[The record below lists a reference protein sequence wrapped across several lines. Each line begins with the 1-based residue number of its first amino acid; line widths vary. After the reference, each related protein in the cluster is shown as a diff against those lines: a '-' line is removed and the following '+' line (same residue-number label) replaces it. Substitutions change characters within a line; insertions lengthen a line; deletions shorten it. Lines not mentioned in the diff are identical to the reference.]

1 MDSEQTADSSTGRR
15 GLTPLGAFF
24 ERGRAVTR
32 AWPEDRR
39 RQLEEQVFF
48 EEDQAWPYLWRFGIL
63 TVLSTMIATFGLV
76 ANSVAVVIGAM
87 LIAPLMTPILGVA
100 AALMLGELRKLAK
113 AILILVGGTI
123 GAIATAYAVT
133 AIGLSDFT
141 AETGLPSEIV
151 ARTQPSLIDLGVAI
165 AAGIAAGYVLTHPQ
179 AGSSLPGVA
188 IAVALVPPLA
198 TVGITY
204 QLGAIDEA
212 EGALLLYATNLFAII
227 VSAIVVMLVS
237 GYRPIDISI
246 KGLRAARIGLF
257 VSLFALV
264 VVAVPLTL
272 HTLDVI
278 EDQQFGRSVANAV
291 ETWDPNAQIVTMD
304 ADRVSD
310 THATVTL
317 VVATTSAPPP
327 AWQLAETLAVE
338 TGLVV
343 DVSVRFRPEEQDD
356 ATAG

>member
-1 MDSEQTADSSTGRR
+1 MDPAPPPQETERQRR
-15 GLTPLGAFF
+15 LTPIGAFF
-24 ERGRAVTR
+24 ERGRTASR

-48 EEDQAWPYLWRFGIL
+48 DDDHAWPYLWRFGVLI
-63 TVLSTMIATFGLV
+63 VLSTMIAAFGLV

-87 LIAPLMTPILGVA
+87 LIAPLMTPILATA
-100 AALMLGELRKLAK
+100 AALMLGDLRELLRAV
-113 AILILVGGTI
+113 LILVGGTI
-123 GAIATAYAVT
+123 GAIATAYLVT

-141 AETGLPSEIV
+141 ATTGLPSEIL

-165 AAGIAAGYVLTHPQ
+165 AAGLAAGYVLTHPQ

-204 QLGAIDEA
+204 QLGATEEA
-212 EGALLLYATNLFAII
+212 AGALLLYATNLFAII
-227 VSAIVVMLVS
+227 VSAITVMLVS

-246 KGLRAARIGLF
+246 KGLRSARIGLV
-257 VSLFALV
+257 VSLAALI

-272 HTLDVI
+272 HTLDVV
-278 EDQQFGRSVANAV
+278 EDQQFGRTVANAV
-291 ETWDPNAQIVTMD
+291 ETWDPNAQIVSLE
-304 ADRVSD
+304 ADRVSG
-310 THATVTL
+310 TNATVDL
-317 VVATTSAPPP
+317 VIATTSDPPP
-327 AWQLAETLAVE
+327 AWQLAEVLAIE
-338 TGLVV
+338 TGLTV